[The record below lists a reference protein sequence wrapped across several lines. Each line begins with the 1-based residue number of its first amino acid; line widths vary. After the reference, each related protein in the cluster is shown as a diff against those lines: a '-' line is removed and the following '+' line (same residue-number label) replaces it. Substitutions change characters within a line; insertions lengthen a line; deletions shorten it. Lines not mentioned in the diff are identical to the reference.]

1 MDLATTYTIKAKVT
15 GQESL
20 NGLNKSLGRVK
31 ESSNRAATAFNKLK
45 SAGNSLM
52 GVLGSVGAT
61 AAVTGFIKAGVDM
74 QRTQKTLKILTE
86 EYGEH
91 QQVLDFVSTAADRF
105 GIGQHTATE
114 GVSDLF
120 ARLRPMGISLE
131 QIKDTYLGLNNAALR
146 YNLSAHDLAGV
157 QLQLG
162 QALGSGV
169 LQGDEF
175 RSIMERLPAIGQAV
189 ADVMGVQVGELKQ
202 LSSDGE
208 LTTEVIIQAMQKL
221 KDMDVP
227 PPDAFRLFRK
237 EMENLSV
244 IIGTK
249 LLPAFTPVVQ
259 FIGGLLEKFSN
270 LPAPLQTIIAAVTAA
285 SAGLVII
292 APALG
297 LIVTGIGAI
306 GTVIGAVLPFLAPIL
321 AGGAIPLAIVGLGA
335 LIFKF
340 RDQIGQAF
348 AAIGQFIYAP
358 FQPFVE
364 FVGNIFSSAINM
376 AHNAFGRLPA
386 VVQNAVKAA
395 TAPLRGFIKFLKGI
409 LSLLARVRR
418 EKKRETGSGTSSGG
432 GSAPTTTTR
441 TTTSSTPSSTSG
453 GSLPSIPSTSSLPS
467 IPSSSP
473 NIPIPSIP
481 SSSASIPSSTP
492 SYPDFSS
499 GSSGK
504 KGGYGMSG
512 QDLSPQNLG
521 VDLYDLVSGFT
532 ASGRSSTRLGYYENP
547 DGSVKI
553 FQHLASQEEK
563 RQRQQ
568 NAINRKTGIKSN
580 KKPPNVNIQTGEVR
594 NFEGTNYVTTS
605 DLQNAVQSGVMQTMN
620 YLEADGVRYNLGM

>member
-1 MDLATTYTIKAKVT
+1 MDIATTYTIKARVT

-20 NGLNKSLGRVK
+20 NGLNKGLGRVK

-61 AAVTGFIKAGVDM
+61 AAVTSFIKAGVDM

-120 ARLRPMGISLE
+120 ARLRPMGISLN

-358 FQPFVE
+358 FQPFVQ
-364 FVGNIFSSAINM
+364 FVGNVFGSAINM
-376 AHNAFGRLPA
+376 AQNAFGRLPA

-395 TAPLRGFIKFLKGI
+395 TAPLRGFIKFLQSI
-409 LSLLARVRR
+409 LRLLAKVRR
-418 EKKRETGSGTSSGG
+418 EKGGSGGSGGGLGSGG
-432 GSAPTTTTR
+432 GSPSY
-441 TTTSSTPSSTSG
+441 SSSRLG
-453 GSLPSIPSTSSLPS
+453 GGIPPIPSTPMPS
-467 IPSSSP
+467 TPSSSP
-473 NIPIPSIP
+473 NIPSPSIP
-481 SSSASIPSSTP
+481 FPGYPTTKPTTIVQESSNTLEATRLPS
-492 SYPDFSS
+492 
-499 GSSGK
+499 
-504 KGGYGMSG
+504 GGY
-512 QDLSPQNLG
+512 QITQ
-521 VDLYDLVSGFT
+521 
-532 ASGRSSTRLGYYENP
+532 
-547 DGSVKI
+547 
-553 FQHLASQEEK
+553 K
-563 RQRQQ
+563 RKQ
-568 NAINRKTGIKSN
+568 
-580 KKPPNVNIQTGEVR
+580 KPPNINIETGNVIQMD
-594 NFEGTNYVTTS
+594 NTNYVTTQ
-605 DLQNAVQSGVMQTMN
+605 DLQNAVQSGVSQTLN
-620 YLEADGVRYNLGM
+620 YIQAEGGEKIFL